1 MKSSYTKKNDLELL
15 RTIESNSVDLV
26 LTDPPYIIS
35 KASGMDTYKKHLNA
49 GGEHTKHPDGSKNHL
64 ALNTEF
70 GNWDKNFTIK
80 ATLIGI
86 AIAVI
91 LVHLGFHFLGA
102 YLRNKLGE
110 ENLSKVKIF
119 FEYALIG
126 LIVYFV
132 FNWFQ

>member
-1 MKSSYTKKNDLELL
+1 MIIKYFSFVIGLIWSYSLIRTHSIFNKKSALIFKLL
-15 RTIESNSVDLV
+15 
-26 LTDPPYIIS
+26 IS
-35 KASGMDTYKKHLNA
+35 KVSWLTFIA
-49 GGEHTKHPDGSKNHL
+49 GCY
-64 ALNTEF
+64 F
-70 GNWDKNFTIK
+70 GYKNFTIK

-91 LVHLGFHFLGA
+91 LVHLGFHFLGT
-102 YLRNKLGE
+102 YLKTKLGE

-132 FNWFQ
+132 FNWFN

>member
-1 MKSSYTKKNDLELL
+1 MIIKYFSFVIGLIWSYSLIRTHSIFNKKSALIFKLL
-15 RTIESNSVDLV
+15 
-26 LTDPPYIIS
+26 IS
-35 KASGMDTYKKHLNA
+35 KVSWLTFIA
-49 GGEHTKHPDGSKNHL
+49 GCY
-64 ALNTEF
+64 F
-70 GNWDKNFTIK
+70 GYKNFTIK

-132 FNWFQ
+132 YNWF

>member
-1 MKSSYTKKNDLELL
+1 MIIKYISFVIGLIWSYSLIRTHSIFNKKSALIFKLL
-15 RTIESNSVDLV
+15 
-26 LTDPPYIIS
+26 IS
-35 KASGMDTYKKHLNA
+35 KVSWLTFIA
-49 GGEHTKHPDGSKNHL
+49 GCY
-64 ALNTEF
+64 F
-70 GNWDKNFTIK
+70 GYKNFTIK

-91 LVHLGFHFLGA
+91 LVHLGFHFLGT
-102 YLRNKLGE
+102 YLRTKLGE

-132 FNWFQ
+132 YNWFQ